1 MFKFVTIT
9 LIALTASVVEGSKL
23 HANNK
28 VALKAEAKEYLRA
41 LETLQHRLDVM
52 EKNGED
58 ADFNLTSWIKDASK
72 KANSWFKN
80 TFH

>member
-28 VALKAEAKEYLRA
+28 AALMVEGKEYLRA

-58 ADFNLTSWIKDASK
+58 VDFDLGSWLKDASH
-72 KANSWFKN
+72 KANQWFKK
-80 TFH
+80 TF